1 MKKLWAILGWHGSTI
16 EDQVNVIKTSGYTTD
31 FYQTLDMD
39 TKFNHWIERLT

>member
-1 MKKLWAILGWHGSTI
+1 MGYIGLTWIQPI